1 MADITRWELI
11 RDILVL
17 QVKLAVDALRDLILS
32 PLSLV
37 AGVLDLLTGGQQPG
51 RLFYPLL
58 AAARRTEQLINLF
71 GEADRA
77 MPRPAASPA
86 TDPVSIDAFVARFER
101 TVVEQYQRGG
111 VTASAKAAI
120 DRSLDALSRAHPP
133 RS

>member
-1 MADITRWELI
+1 MADVTRWELI

-58 AAARRTEQLINLF
+58 VAARRTEQLINLF

-77 MPRPAASPA
+77 MPGPAEAPA
-86 TDPVSIDAFVARFER
+86 TDPASIDAFVARFER

-120 DRSLDALSRAHPP
+120 DRSLDALSRGRLP

>member
-1 MADITRWELI
+1 MADATRWELI

-32 PLSLV
+32 PLALV

-58 AAARRTEQLINLF
+58 VAARRTEQLINLF

-77 MPRPAASPA
+77 MPRPVASPA
-86 TDPVSIDAFVARFER
+86 TEPVSIDALVARFER
-101 TVVEQYQRGG
+101 AVVEQYQRGG

-120 DRSLDALSRAHPP
+120 DRSLDGLNRA
-133 RS
+133 RSPKS

>member
-1 MADITRWELI
+1 MADVTRWELI

-58 AAARRTEQLINLF
+58 VAARRTEQLINLF

-120 DRSLDALSRAHPP
+120 DRSLDALSRGRPP

>member
-1 MADITRWELI
+1 MAAVTRWELI
-11 RDILVL
+11 RDVLVL

-58 AAARRTEQLINLF
+58 VAARRTEQLINLF
-71 GEADRA
+71 GEADHV
-77 MPRPAASPA
+77 MPRPVASPS

-101 TVVEQYQRGG
+101 TLVEQYQRGG

-120 DRSLDALSRAHPP
+120 DRSLDALSRA
-133 RS
+133 RSPKA